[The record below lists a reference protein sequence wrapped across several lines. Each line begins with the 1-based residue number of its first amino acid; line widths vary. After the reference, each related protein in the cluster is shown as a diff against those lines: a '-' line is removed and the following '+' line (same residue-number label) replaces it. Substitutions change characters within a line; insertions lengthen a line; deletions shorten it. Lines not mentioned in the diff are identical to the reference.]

1 MQQNAEGTENF
12 KMIHHTPSYDKVQSN
27 SFPYFFAVESG
38 GYSGIE
44 SLFILFWL
52 YTNREGGLKH
62 PECLIQNKTKSIIYF
77 CVMTFS
83 QIKAFD

>member
-1 MQQNAEGTENF
+1 M
-12 KMIHHTPSYDKVQSN
+12 
-27 SFPYFFAVESG
+27 VESG

-44 SLFILFWL
+44 SLFILFWW

-62 PECLIQNKTKSIIYF
+62 PECLIQNKTKPIIYI

-83 QIKAFD
+83 KLKLLINSFLTIYNNSKNYLNNDV